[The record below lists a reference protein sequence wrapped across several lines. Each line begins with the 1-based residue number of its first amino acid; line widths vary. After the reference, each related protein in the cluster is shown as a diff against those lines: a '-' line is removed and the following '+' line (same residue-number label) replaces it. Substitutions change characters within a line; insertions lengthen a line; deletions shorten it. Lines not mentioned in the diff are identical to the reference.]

1 MIKAKCSTVGLAVAL
16 SICLSSCFTLNHTVG
31 QGAQG
36 NDKESKRVWFAL
48 WGLVPL
54 SGFDSKELAG
64 DAKDYDVETQW
75 KPLDIL
81 INIVTGYVS
90 FYSRTVTV
98 TK

>member
-1 MIKAKCSTVGLAVAL
+1 MKSKWCSAILAVGLTL
-16 SICLSSCFTLNHTVG
+16 CLSGCFTLNHTVG
-31 QGAQG
+31 KGAQG
-36 NDKESKRVWFAL
+36 NDENSKRVWFAL

-54 SGFDSKELAG
+54 GDFDSQELAG
-64 DAKDYDVETQW
+64 DATDYTVESQW